1 MQRYHG
7 LSKWRHFNAKN
18 VKWAQLMTRWQPIVR
33 HDNPLKQGKCET
45 SNPKCVVM
53 CGKTLWLGVE
63 MNTNRSCVGSS
74 DFI

>member
-1 MQRYHG
+1 
-7 LSKWRHFNAKN
+7 
-18 VKWAQLMTRWQPIVR
+18 MTRWQPIVR

-45 SNPKCVVM
+45 SNPKCIMAVW
-53 CGKTLWLGVE
+53 KDSLWLSVE